1 MSTKDLAKL
10 SQLHYKIDKNSKKKA
25 TKKINKQLEG
35 SDYKLE
41 KLNRGLAV
49 YRHKDGSSVINSKG
63 TNVKNKSDLL
73 SDIKLGLGFQK
84 HDDQFKSRKKDI
96 KKHMLKEPPGS
107 VTLTGHSLG
116 ASVITHAMSK
126 SKSIRDNVKKAEVFN
141 TGHTKAFNDANS
153 KGLSK
158 DDKAVLKKKL
168 VHNHVEGD
176 VISTNLT
183 NRDNVGSVKKIKNKK
198 GSLLDKHSL
207 ENWTN
212 EKDDPKPDISE
223 GTQETS
229 VETERNE

>member
-1 MSTKDLAKL
+1 MTTKELAKL
-10 SQLHYKIDKNSKKKA
+10 SQLHYKIDKNSKKSA

-35 SDYKLE
+35 TDYKLE

-49 YRHKDGSSVINSKG
+49 YRHKDGTSVVNSKG
-63 TNVKNKSDLL
+63 TNIKNKSDLL

-84 HDDQFKSRKKDI
+84 HDSQFQSRKKSI
-96 KKHMLKEPPGS
+96 KKHMKGEAVGS

-116 ASVITHAMSK
+116 ASIVTHAMSK

-141 TGHTKAFNDANS
+141 TGHTKAFNDENA

-168 VHNHVEGD
+168 VHNHVVGD

-183 NRDNVGSVKKIKNKK
+183 NSGTVGSVKKIQNKK

-207 ENWTN
+207 ENWT
-212 EKDDPKPDISE
+212 E
-223 GTQETS
+223 GAQETS
-229 VETERNE
+229 VQSETQDEIK